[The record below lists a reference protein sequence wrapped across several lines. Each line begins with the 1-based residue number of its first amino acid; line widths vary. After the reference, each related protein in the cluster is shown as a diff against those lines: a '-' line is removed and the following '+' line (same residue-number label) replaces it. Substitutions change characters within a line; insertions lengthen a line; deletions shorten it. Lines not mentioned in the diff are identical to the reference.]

1 MQPSLY
7 FLRDSA
13 PAGLTEFAFDGFHH
27 PRGDEPQGRGR
38 KELLVISQD
47 TAAYGVDKRYKLDF
61 ACGRP
66 VHTKLIDLCR
76 ELGRL
81 DLWTRLHYVYPYP
94 HVDDIVPL
102 MAEGLILPYSMCLSS
117 MPIRGF

>member
-1 MQPSLY
+1 M
-7 FLRDSA
+7 DSIIREA
-13 PAGLTEFAFDGFHH
+13 MNLKAAGV
-27 PRGDEPQGRGR
+27 

-102 MAEGLILPYSMCLSS
+102 MAEGLILPYLDVPFQQADEASGLRRKES
-117 MPIRGF
+117 